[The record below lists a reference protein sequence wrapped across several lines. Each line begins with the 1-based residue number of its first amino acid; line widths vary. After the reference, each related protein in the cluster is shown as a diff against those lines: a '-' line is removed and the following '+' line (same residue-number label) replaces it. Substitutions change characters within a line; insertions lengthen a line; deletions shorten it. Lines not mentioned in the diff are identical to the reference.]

1 MGLFNWVSKAVK
13 KIAPAI
19 GKAVNKA
26 GSLYDK
32 GKSMYQQYSSIVKNA
47 PVIGQ
52 FANSLI
58 EKGENKVNDFLKE
71 KTGMNYQELDT
82 NINKGR
88 NLVADGVN
96 MASSY

>member
-1 MGLFNWVSKAVK
+1 MGILSWLSKGLK
-13 KIAPAI
+13 KVAPSI

-32 GKSMYQQYSSIVKNA
+32 GKTMYKQYSSIVKNA

-52 FANSLI
+52 IANSLI
-58 EKGENKVNDFLKE
+58 ERGENKVNDFLKE
-71 KTGMNYQELDT
+71 KTGMNFQELDT